1 MSYKKIVLILALV
14 IILFLGI
21 LFFVLF
27 FYPKNQPPVD
37 LNTTN
42 TDKTQVGI
50 EQINLLLYNIKAYE
64 LHNLPLSKNTPKIEI
79 SIENEA
85 FNSEI
90 INGKIKT
97 QKGAINNKDIQ
108 IKTSKSEFLKILN
121 SKDIKKELQNSAET
135 GNLEIEMR
143 AGKLE
148 LASKGYLN
156 IYKEVTG
163 KSLIGNIIKSLN

>member
-1 MSYKKIVLILALV
+1 MGWKKIVLILALAV
-14 IILFLGI
+14 VLVSII
-21 LFFVLF
+21 FVLF
-27 FYPKNQPPVD
+27 FAPKNQPPV
-37 LNTTN
+37 NPTN
-42 TDKTQVGI
+42 LVVNKTRVGI
-50 EQINLLLYNIKAYE
+50 EQIALLLYSIKAYE
-64 LHNLPLSKNTPKIEI
+64 LHNPPFSKNTPKIEI